1 MFGDTS
7 GDSERARRLEAE
19 AETDRELSE
28 GAPAHQSWF
37 ERWRASRRKRSPER
51 AQDKP
56 PAGDQPGGP
65 SGDS

>member
-1 MFGDTS
+1 VFGDTS

-37 ERWRASRRKRSPER
+37 ERWRASRRRRPDQ
-51 AQDKP
+51 AAPAKP
-56 PAGDQPGGP
+56 PADDQGGGP
-65 SGDS
+65 SGDA